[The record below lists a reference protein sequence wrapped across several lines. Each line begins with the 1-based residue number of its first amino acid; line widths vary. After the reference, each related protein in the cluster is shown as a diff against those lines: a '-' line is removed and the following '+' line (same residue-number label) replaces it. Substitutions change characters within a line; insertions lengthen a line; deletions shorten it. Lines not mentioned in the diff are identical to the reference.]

1 MSRLNPDLQFLV
13 RLRQWLT
20 QNGLLLGLSM
30 PLTAFGLL
38 TWQIWRHEGG
48 LNWDLAILT
57 AIHST
62 AQPWLDQLAQN
73 LTQLGTK
80 WGVFPA
86 TVLVS
91 GKLLY
96 NQRWRAL
103 IYWLMA
109 IVGGGLLNC
118 AAKLWLH
125 RVRPSLWDYP
135 QLSDFSFPSGHAMLS
150 LMFVLALSWLT
161 MHQPWNRWVWL
172 VGGLFVGMIGW
183 TRLYLGVHYPSD
195 VLGGWMLGAA
205 WVIAVSLVVKPMR
218 SIAQDAPGAQSNSP
232 DRESAK

>member
-73 LTQLGTK
+73 LTQLGTN